1 MAVMSGNGTR
11 MIQFGVFEVD
21 LRAGELRRS
30 GAKIRLQEQPFR
42 ILTMLLDR
50 PGEVV
55 SREEFRT
62 HLWPADTF
70 VDFDHSLNAA
80 VRRLRDALGDTAENP
95 RFVETVARRGYRF
108 LAPVNG
114 TVPAVVSEI
123 AVSPPKSTHK
133 GWIASAAAVLL
144 LAGLGLGLFL
154 GRRTSPPLIS
164 STPFAERRLTANPS
178 EDPVS
183 SSAIS
188 PDGKYLAFSDDTG
201 SYLRQVDTGETH
213 PLILPQGFKAMP
225 VSWLPDGS
233 HILVT
238 SVTPSAQQ
246 AGLWQI
252 STVGGSPRKLSDE
265 GREAAVSPDGSQI
278 VFLKGA
284 VKSQELWLMRADG
297 EQSRKIAGE
306 IGDLFRSPVWSADGK
321 QIAFLRGVYR
331 HGEYGVEPQIEILD
345 ITSNERKVVIS
356 QARLGPALAW
366 TNDRLVY
373 VLDESPP
380 NENDSNAWS
389 VKIDPHTGKP
399 LGTATRL
406 TTGPGK
412 IQYLSSAAD
421 GRRLA
426 YVKQS
431 WQPDVYVARLEANGT
446 KLQTPRL
453 LTLDERQDLPWAWTA
468 DSQQVIFGSD
478 RDGAFHLF
486 RQAPEQT
493 TPELLVGGKEESM
506 VPRLT
511 PDGKAIVYLQYQP
524 GFEGAEA
531 VRMLRVSLTG
541 GPPELVLEGR
551 GLTNLQC
558 ARSPSTLCL
567 YGQVDEKRLVFFS
580 FDPLRGKRQ
589 EVAHVDDDI
598 PYAYNWSLAPDGST
612 LAIAKARKIELTV
625 TPDIRLLSLAN
636 HTERTIR
643 LKEWPGVSSLDW
655 AADGKSLWVSTSTN
669 TGTYALLNVDLQ
681 GRARPV
687 LEQTKMV
694 VGWAIPSPDGRY
706 LALNLASGDS
716 NVWMIENF

>member
-1 MAVMSGNGTR
+1 MAVVSGNGTR

-55 SREEFRT
+55 SREELRT

-238 SVTPSAQQ
+238 SVTPPAQQ

-284 VKSQELWLMRADG
+284 AKSQELWLMRADG

-345 ITSNERKVVIS
+345 ITSNERKVVMS

-366 TNDRLVY
+366 TNDHLVY

-453 LTLDERQDLPWAWTA
+453 LTLDERQDLPWAWTP

-524 GFEGAEA
+524 GFEGPQA

-558 ARSPSTLCL
+558 ARLPSTLCL

-589 EVAHVDDDI
+589 EVAHLDDDI

-636 HTERTIR
+636 HTERTIT

>member
-55 SREEFRT
+55 SREELRT

-114 TVPAVVSEI
+114 TVPAAVSEI

-188 PDGKYLAFSDDTG
+188 PDGKYLAFSDNTG

-238 SVTPSAQQ
+238 SVTPPAQQ

-252 STVGGSPRKLSDE
+252 STAGGSPRKLSDE
-265 GREAAVSPDGSQI
+265 GREAAVRPTDHRLSFS
-278 VFLKGA
+278 K
-284 VKSQELWLMRADG
+284 
-297 EQSRKIAGE
+297 
-306 IGDLFRSPVWSADGK
+306 
-321 QIAFLRGVYR
+321 
-331 HGEYGVEPQIEILD
+331 EPQ
-345 ITSNERKVVIS
+345 R
-356 QARLGPALAW
+356 
-366 TNDRLVY
+366 
-373 VLDESPP
+373 
-380 NENDSNAWS
+380 
-389 VKIDPHTGKP
+389 
-399 LGTATRL
+399 
-406 TTGPGK
+406 
-412 IQYLSSAAD
+412 
-421 GRRLA
+421 
-426 YVKQS
+426 
-431 WQPDVYVARLEANGT
+431 
-446 KLQTPRL
+446 
-453 LTLDERQDLPWAWTA
+453 
-468 DSQQVIFGSD
+468 
-478 RDGAFHLF
+478 
-486 RQAPEQT
+486 
-493 TPELLVGGKEESM
+493 
-506 VPRLT
+506 
-511 PDGKAIVYLQYQP
+511 
-524 GFEGAEA
+524 
-531 VRMLRVSLTG
+531 
-541 GPPELVLEGR
+541 
-551 GLTNLQC
+551 
-558 ARSPSTLCL
+558 
-567 YGQVDEKRLVFFS
+567 
-580 FDPLRGKRQ
+580 
-589 EVAHVDDDI
+589 
-598 PYAYNWSLAPDGST
+598 
-612 LAIAKARKIELTV
+612 AK
-625 TPDIRLLSLAN
+625 N
-636 HTERTIR
+636 
-643 LKEWPGVSSLDW
+643 
-655 AADGKSLWVSTSTN
+655 
-669 TGTYALLNVDLQ
+669 
-681 GRARPV
+681 
-687 LEQTKMV
+687 
-694 VGWAIPSPDGRY
+694 
-706 LALNLASGDS
+706 SG
-716 NVWMIENF
+716 